1 MTPGEPAAPRA
12 GTARMRVGVL
22 GAGMIATIGYGYLP
36 HLHKIRDR
44 VEVTAIADRRLD
56 HARAVA
62 ETYGIGQ
69 AVESLDE
76 LLALDLDAV
85 VNLLPGPAHFAA
97 SRRILEAGRH
107 LITEKPIS
115 TTLAEADELLELADR
130 RNLYVVTAPADML
143 ASEWARARDLV
154 ARGAIG
160 KVAFARVQSSHAGA
174 AGLSWPVDPSQ
185 FYQEGVGALL
195 DMAVYGITQATGVLG
210 PAKRVSAMSGITVP
224 TRVAR
229 GGAFD
234 GRTIPVTAPD
244 NNLLLLDFGDA
255 TFAVIDGTFN
265 VVASKSPRM
274 EVFGLEGTLLVN
286 REDVA
291 APPVEVYRLEAAPGL
306 AGWIKPQTYE
316 IFPVGSDRFAEL
328 QRGALIEHLADCIRD
343 GAQPVASGHHAR
355 HVLEVM
361 LAAQQS
367 AREGRVIDVVSTFQA
382 RGGTR

>member
-1 MTPGEPAAPRA
+1 MTSSVPTVQPAP
-12 GTARMRVGVL
+12 TARMRIGVL

-36 HLHKIRDR
+36 HLGKIRDR
-44 VEVTAIADRRLD
+44 VELTAIADRRLD
-56 HARAVA
+56 RARAVA
-62 ETYGIGQ
+62 EAYEIGQ
-69 AVESLDE
+69 AVESLDD

-85 VNLLPGPAHFAA
+85 VNLLPGPAHFTA
-97 SRRILEAGRH
+97 SKRILEAGRH

-115 TTLAEADELLELADR
+115 TTLAEADDLLALADR

-195 DMAVYGITQATGVLG
+195 DMGVYGITQATGVLG
-210 PAKRVSAMSGITVP
+210 AAKRVSAMSGITVP

-244 NNLLLLDFGDA
+244 NNLLLLDFGEA
-255 TFAVIDGTFN
+255 TYAVIDGTYN

-286 REDVA
+286 RGDVA
-291 APPVEVYRLEAAPGL
+291 APPIELYRLDAAPGL
-306 AGWIKPQTYE
+306 AGWISPQTYE

-328 QRGALIEHLADCIRD
+328 QRGSLIEHLADCIRD
-343 GAQPVASGHHAR
+343 GVQPVASGRHAR

-361 LAAQQS
+361 LAAQRS
-367 AREGRVIDVVSTFQA
+367 AREGRVIDVVSTF
-382 RGGTR
+382 

>member
-1 MTPGEPAAPRA
+1 MTSDVRSQQPAAES
-12 GTARMRVGVL
+12 RMRVGIL

-36 HLHKIRDR
+36 HPGKIRDR
-44 VEVTAIADRRLD
+44 VEVTAIAARRLD
-56 HARAVA
+56 QARAVA
-62 ETYGIGQ
+62 EAHEIGR
-69 AVESLDE
+69 AVESLDD

-97 SRRILEAGRH
+97 SKRILEAGRH
-107 LITEKPIS
+107 LITEKPITS
-115 TTLAEADELLELADR
+115 TLAEADALLDLADR
-130 RNLYVVTAPADML
+130 RNLYVVAAPADML
-143 ASEWARARDLV
+143 ASDWARARDLV

-224 TRVAR
+224 TRVVR

-244 NNLLLLDFGDA
+244 NNLLLLDFGEA
-255 TFAVIDGTFN
+255 TYAVIDGTFN
-265 VVASKSPRM
+265 VVASRSPRM

-286 REDVA
+286 RADVA
-291 APPVEVYRLEAAPGL
+291 APPVEVYRLDAAPGL
-306 AGWIKPQTYE
+306 AGWISPQTYE

-328 QRGALIEHLADCIRD
+328 QRGSLIEHLADCIRD
-343 GAQPVASGHHAR
+343 GVQPVASGRHAR

-367 AREGRVIDVVSTFQA
+367 AREGRVIDVVSTF
-382 RGGTR
+382 

>member
-1 MTPGEPAAPRA
+1 
-12 GTARMRVGVL
+12 
-22 GAGMIATIGYGYLP
+22 MIATIGYGYLP
-36 HLHKIRDR
+36 HLGKIRDR
-44 VEVTAIADRRLD
+44 VELTAIADRRLD

-62 ETYGIGQ
+62 ETYEIGQ
-69 AVESLDE
+69 AVESLDD

-85 VNLLPGPAHFAA
+85 VNLLPGPAHFTA
-97 SRRILEAGRH
+97 SKRILEAGRH

-115 TTLAEADELLELADR
+115 TTLVEAEELLDLADR

-195 DMAVYGITQATGVLG
+195 DMAVYGITQTTGVLG
-210 PAKRVSAMSGITVP
+210 AAKRVSAMSGITVP
-224 TRVAR
+224 ERRVR
-229 GGAFD
+229 GGPFD
-234 GRTIPVTAPD
+234 GMTIPVAAPD
-244 NNLLLLDFGDA
+244 NNLLLLDFGEA
-255 TFAVIDGTFN
+255 TFAVIDGTYN

-286 REDVA
+286 RGDVA
-291 APPVEVYRLEAAPGL
+291 APPVEVYRLDAAPGL
-306 AGWIKPQTYE
+306 AGWISPQTYE

-328 QRGALIEHLADCIRD
+328 QRGSLIEHLADCIRD
-343 GAQPVASGHHAR
+343 GVQPVTSGRHAR

-367 AREGRVIDVVSTFQA
+367 AREGRVIDVVSTF
-382 RGGTR
+382 